1 MVVCWYVSSVNIYVY
16 IYVYIL
22 LFLLVLVF
30 WVRFSLFCALLH
42 RSIFVVYY
50 CSHVMFCVFLLLFF
64 FIFRASFQFHTMST
78 QQPWVQVQDGRRR
91 RRHHHHHHH
100 DHHNT
105 PVLDRPNSTTDSSS
119 NNDNEDN
126 TDDARISS
134 KGNETDLGHSLLK
147 RNVHARFENCEIRR
161 YRMEWLDND
170 DHAAD
175 DAFNSSNAN
184 HEGQHVL
191 LGKSTTTTTTT
202 TTTPTTNATEDS
214 FNPCLAAGWD
224 VAQTYQVTSEDD
236 DDSMI
241 LCCHRYRKIL
251 LTEINLDDHI

>member
-1 MVVCWYVSSVNIYVY
+1 
-16 IYVYIL
+16 
-22 LFLLVLVF
+22 
-30 WVRFSLFCALLH
+30 
-42 RSIFVVYY
+42 
-50 CSHVMFCVFLLLFF
+50 MFCVFLLLFF
-64 FIFRASFQFHTMST
+64 FILRASFQYHTMST

-91 RRHHHHHHH
+91 RRHHHHH

-105 PVLDRPNSTTDSSS
+105 PVLDRPNSTTGRSS

-175 DAFNSSNAN
+175 DALNSSNAN

-191 LGKSTTTTTTT
+191 LGKSTTTTITT

-236 DDSMI
+236 DSMN
-241 LCCHRYRKIL
+241 LSCHRYRRIL